1 MDQRLKKALEHADY
15 VSTFKNQKRILQ
27 EKYTKESTVYYEGG
41 QFTATRAYIAS
52 VLAIKCDIFV
62 DNNKTPI
69 KIKNK
74 EAFYNELVTAYTTA
88 NENYYTEYKKI
99 IDSERTVQGILNV

>member
-1 MDQRLKKALEHADY
+1 MDQRLRKALEHADY

-27 EKYTKESTVYYEGG
+27 EKYTKESTVYYQGG
-41 QFTATRAYIAS
+41 QFTATREFIAS

-62 DNNKTPI
+62 DNNNTPI

-88 NENYYTEYKKI
+88 NENYYTEYQKI